1 LYDTEKTHAMITYI
15 KINGFKSF
23 QNFEMEFSPLTVIAG
38 VNASGKSN
46 LFDALLLLSR
56 LSDNDLR
63 TAFGEQ
69 RGNPLE
75 LFSQYGP
82 NEYADEMEFIVE
94 MLVNRQVKDKWGG
107 KAELNHTRLRY
118 RLIINRKQNDI
129 GLEDLYVKHE
139 SLEKINQDDPWVKKY
154 IPRNARILTKAL
166 RSGGSRDPFIR
177 TEAEGDTLAIKIRQD
192 GKSGGKATPANA
204 ISQTVLGGIN
214 SVDFPHAFGAKE
226 EMKAWQFLK
235 LNPEDLRTPTK
246 QEPGI
251 RDVITPSGKNLAAAL
266 FRIKQMDPYSL
277 VQISR
282 KLNSFLPEFIEVNV
296 YDDTADRQ
304 FIIKL
309 KGDDGQEF
317 SSRVLSEGT
326 LRLLALCVL
335 EFDEKHTG
343 LLCFEEPE
351 NGIHPFRL
359 KAMVELMRDLSTSF
373 KDIEAPLRQVIVNT
387 HSATLLNE
395 VLRWKKDN
403 TVSIHLSMLR
413 SLVTNKKDK
422 RLTLN
427 ITKILP
433 ALKEDD
439 TQTTI
444 GSFPQERK
452 FTVTSIKN
460 YLLTADFSNTIKD
473 IEENY
478 E

>member
-1 LYDTEKTHAMITYI
+1 MITYI

-56 LSDNDLR
+56 LADNDLR

-69 RGNPLE
+69 RGNPIE

-82 NEYADEMEFIVE
+82 NEYADEMEFVVD
-94 MLVNRQVKDKWGG
+94 MLVNRNVKDKWGG
-107 KAELNHTRLRY
+107 KAELNHTRLKY
-118 RLIINRKQNDI
+118 RLIINRKKNEI
-129 GLEDLYVKHE
+129 GLEDLFVVHE
-139 SLEKINQDDPWVKKY
+139 SLEKINQEDPWVKKY
-154 IPRNARILTKAL
+154 IPKKARVLTKAI
-166 RSGGSRDPFIR
+166 RSGGSRDPYIR
-177 TEAEGDTLAIKIRQD
+177 TEGEGDTWAIKIRQD

-226 EMKAWQFLK
+226 ELKSWQFLK

-251 RDVITPSGKNLAAAL
+251 RDIITPSGRNLAAAL
-266 FRIKQMDPYSL
+266 YRIKQLNPYSL
-277 VQISR
+277 VEISR
-282 KLNSFLPEFIEVNV
+282 KLNSFLPEFIEVSV
-296 YDDTADRQ
+296 YDDIADRQ

-326 LRLLALCVL
+326 LRMLALCVL
-335 EFDEKHTG
+335 EYDDKHTG

-359 KAMVELMRDLSTSF
+359 KAMVHLMRDLSTDF
-373 KDIEAPLRQVIVNT
+373 MDVEAPLRQVIVNT

-395 VLRWKKDN
+395 VLRWKKDE
-403 TVSIHLSMLR
+403 TVSIHFSMMR
-413 SLVTNKKDK
+413 SFVTDKNNK
-422 RLTLN
+422 RLKLS

-433 ALKEDD
+433 TFKEYD
-439 TQTTI
+439 TQTALD
-444 GSFPQERK
+444 SFPQERK
-452 FTVTSIKN
+452 LTVTTIKN
-460 YLLTADFSNTIKD
+460 YLLTADFANTIKELED
-473 IEENY
+473 LY